1 MGRANSLSNE
11 FLKINRLLHNA
22 KPEGSLQTDIR
33 TTGNLGYSSAKSQKL
48 LFWPFEMQHRHYTE
62 PGEPEQ
68 KMKIKT
74 EDCYSTVLW
83 VLVASPETRHIR
95 SLFPS
100 VSVNPVEFQ
109 WCSLWAELALNYRL
123 DKIKPVWRSPSNH
136 SCRFHSFPPNTRHK
150 WERLCGCLSVG
161 LCVTEIV
168 TYGTVCFHSF

>member
-1 MGRANSLSNE
+1 MPEAPVLAVWNATQALHRTGDVFLHEAFYNS
-11 FLKINRLLHNA
+11 I
-22 KPEGSLQTDIR
+22 
-33 TTGNLGYSSAKSQKL
+33 
-48 LFWPFEMQHRHYTE
+48 MQ
-62 PGEPEQ
+62 PEQ

-95 SLFPS
+95 NLFPS

-109 WCSLWAELALNYRL
+109 WCSLWAELALNHGL
-123 DKIKPVWRSPSNH
+123 DKVKPVWRSPSNH
-136 SCRFHSFPPNTRHK
+136 SCRFHSFSPNTRHK

-168 TYGTVCFHSF
+168 TYSTVCFHSF